1 MNFDHLKSWVG
12 RTESLIDLPA
22 SAPLN
27 GLAVTLDHAAPPW
40 QAQTVPPL
48 GHWLYF
54 LLQALQSD
62 IAEDGHP
69 NRGGFLPPV
78 PLPRRMWAGSRI
90 NFHAPVRTGMT
101 MERKSRIS
109 AVEHRSG
116 KSGDLVFVTV
126 EHEIYQEGNCVL
138 LESQDIVYRE
148 APELG
153 QGDSARVPSAP
164 AEPRSADWN
173 RTIVPDP
180 VMLFRFSA
188 LTFNGHRIHYDRPY
202 ATEVEHYPGLVVHG
216 PLTATLLMDLFLR
229 NNPDA
234 DIASC
239 VIRGQQPLFDT
250 GVFQLCGARTADG
263 ADMWALAQSGQT
275 AMSVKVVT
283 R

>member
-1 MNFDHLKSWVG
+1 MNVEHLKSWVG
-12 RTESLIDLPA
+12 RTESTLDLPTPA
-22 SAPLN
+22 SLK
-27 GLAVTLDHAAPPW
+27 GLAATLDHAEPPW
-40 QAQTVPPL
+40 PARTVPPL

-54 LLQALQSD
+54 LPQAVQSD

-69 NRGGFLPPV
+69 QRGGFLPPV

-90 NFHAPVRTGMT
+90 SFHAPLRTAEA
-101 MERKSRIS
+101 MERTSRIS

-116 KSGDLVFVTV
+116 KSGELVFVTV
-126 EHEIYQEGNCVL
+126 EHEIFQQGHCAL
-138 LESQDIVYRE
+138 SESQDIVYRE
-148 APELG
+148 APAPG
-153 QGDSARVPSAP
+153 QTTLAHPSARH
-164 AEPRSADWN
+164 AEQVSADW
-173 RTIVPDP
+173 RRSILPDP

-202 ATEVEHYPGLVVHG
+202 ATEVEQYPGLVVHG

-229 NNPDA
+229 NNPGA
-234 DIASC
+234 DVASC

-250 GVFQLCGARTADG
+250 GAFQLCGAHTEDG
-263 ADMWALAQSGQT
+263 ADLRALTQSGQT